1 MAIKL
6 KGLLIEAENT
16 GQNPDGSP
24 FQQRSG
30 PNALTYPEKG
40 TPLIIKGLPGVED
53 PTNGDG
59 GLLNQVTDNFV
70 RGGAIGL
77 FNAAKDDLERFSKVI
92 LSPNGLAWSAA
103 QLALARTNP
112 QGPIP
117 DADPAAAADPDKGK
131 FVQFVQGAVASLK
144 NSLPPRN
151 QVTLPISTGLTI
163 GTGAAGVR
171 FRKDGL
177 LDLKIET
184 GHNYDPTNGGAK
196 YDNITTSNAKVISE
210 KALESNKNY
219 NRLLNLY
226 GKNQLLLDPSMSSI
240 SDDFNF
246 LLEYGGGAHSIFGI
260 GRTRIKK
267 YRSNPYNDIGK
278 NGGYLPIFNQHF
290 FSLRQGSSLTKA
302 DSGKAN
308 YTDYKKYGRDHKGE
322 NYKHKVKSTRIGL
335 YKVGDPGRK
344 PTPTTPGDPG
354 DSYRVYDSKTIDKI
368 SAANIFKRTSPEADF
383 SSEFK
388 DYIKFRIAVVD
399 TENPL
404 NDNVI
409 LFRALLDNV
418 ADNFTGDWNS
428 YKYNGRAEKFYTYS
442 GFDRA
447 ITFGFKIHTQTRW
460 EQKPLWRKL
469 NYLVAQT
476 APEYKQRRMRGV
488 FSRLTIGD
496 WMNEIPGF
504 FTSVNLSWNTAYPWE
519 IRHDG
524 GEGGADADLNE
535 YPHILDVSCNFQ
547 PVHNFAPSNSPT
559 TPFLLPEIG
568 VSSNRKYAQQSD
580 DELIINQFTT
590 LAGNKFTDGV
600 AKDAASAYY
609 DNEEA
614 IADARAAEERQMA
627 EDEAAMEAE
636 MEEMFDDD
644 DVSNN
649 LDLATM
655 QAEQQGIFNPAF
667 NIPN

>member
-1 MAIKL
+1 MAISLQNIL
-6 KGLLIEAENT
+6 KFAEDS

-24 FQQRSG
+24 FKQRSG
-30 PNALTYPEKG
+30 PNALTYPERG
-40 TPLIIKGLPGVED
+40 TPLIIKDMPLIDTEPNGTVGLINEV
-53 PTNGDG
+53 TN
-59 GLLNQVTDNFV
+59 NFV
-70 RGGAIGL
+70 RGGAITLG
-77 FNAAKDDLERFSKVI
+77 NAVIDDVKRLGKVLI
-92 LSPNGLAWSAA
+92 SPNGIAWGVA
-103 QLALARTNP
+103 QIALSRTNP
-112 QGPIP
+112 QNLI
-117 DADPAAAADPDKGK
+117 
-131 FVQFVQGAVASLK
+131 S
-144 NSLPPRN
+144 PRN
-151 QVTLPISTGLTI
+151 RLTLPISTLATA
-163 GTGAAGVR
+163 GTGAAGIR

-177 LDLKIET
+177 IDLKTES
-184 GHNYDPTNGGAK
+184 GYNYDSTRGGPK
-196 YDNITTSNAKVISE
+196 YE
-210 KALESNKNY
+210 
-219 NRLLNLY
+219 
-226 GKNQLLLDPSMSSI
+226 SSI
-240 SDDFNF
+240 LELARDPLSSSDHNIMGIYDKTHIFEVNGDIIK
-246 LLEYGGGAHSIFGI
+246 EYGGGAHSIFGI
-260 GRTRIKK
+260 GKTTIKR
-267 YRSNPYNDIGK
+267 Y
-278 NGGYLPIFNQHF
+278 
-290 FSLRQGSSLTKA
+290 KA
-302 DSGKAN
+302 DPYRGHLRTFNIDSNILRRGPNATKLDAGTPG
-308 YTDYKKYGRDHKGE
+308 YTDYKTVKGLPHQVKRKGDP
-322 NYKHKVKSTRIGL
+322 NKSTRIGL

-344 PTPTTPGDPG
+344 PTATTPRDSG

-368 SAANIFKRTSPEADF
+368 SAANIFKRTSPDEPI
-383 SSEFK
+383 SSEFR

-418 ADNFTGDWNS
+418 ADNFSGDWNS

-476 APEYKQRRMRGV
+476 APEYKNRRMRGV

-519 IRHDG
+519 IRYDDK
-524 GEGGADADLNE
+524 GADANINE

-568 VSSNRKYAQQSD
+568 VLPNRKYAQQSD

-614 IADARAAEERQMA
+614 IAEEEEQREEKRKA
-627 EDEAAMEAE
+627 DEAAAIEAQ
-636 MEEMFDDD
+636 
-644 DVSNN
+644 
-649 LDLATM
+649 
-655 QAEQQGIFNPAF
+655 QAENALIEEEYQSTHGATNLHLTNPGL
-667 NIPN
+667 NLLEEGSQNLPTWP